1 MSKEESTNE
10 SSSTPAETLTVE
22 VGGPELVT
30 IDDSARAMA
39 VLCHLSMVLG
49 LPLWLVPLLTRDNAF
64 TLHHAKDAAI
74 IWVMGF
80 VIFSVGMVIWFMTC
94 FLLPVFGLA
103 ALMWL
108 PTLMG
113 LFSAIN
119 SQMEEIPLI
128 TSLSR
133 SLLGGIELK

>member
-1 MSKEESTNE
+1 MSNEEANNESTGV
-10 SSSTPAETLTVE
+10 SADAVTVE
-22 VGGPELVT
+22 AGGSELAKV
-30 IDDSARAMA
+30 DDSSRAMA

-49 LPLWLVPLLTRDNAF
+49 LPLWLVPMLTRDNAF

-80 VIFSVGMVIWFMTC
+80 VIFSAGLVIWFMTC
-94 FLLPVFGLA
+94 GLLPVFGLA
-103 ALMWL
+103 LLMWL

-119 SQMEEIPLI
+119 GQMEEIPLI

-133 SLLGGIELK
+133 SVLGGMKLK

>member
-1 MSKEESTNE
+1 MSNEEANNESTGV
-10 SSSTPAETLTVE
+10 SADAVTVE
-22 VGGPELVT
+22 AGGSELAKV
-30 IDDSARAMA
+30 DDSSRAMA
-39 VLCHLSMVLG
+39 VLCHVSMVLG
-49 LPLWLVPLLTRDNAF
+49 LPLWLVPMLTRDNAF

-80 VIFSVGMVIWFMTC
+80 VIFSAGLVIWFMTC
-94 FLLPVFGLA
+94 GLLPVFGLA
-103 ALMWL
+103 LLMWL

-119 SQMEEIPLI
+119 GQMEEIPLI

-133 SLLGGIELK
+133 SVLGGMKLK